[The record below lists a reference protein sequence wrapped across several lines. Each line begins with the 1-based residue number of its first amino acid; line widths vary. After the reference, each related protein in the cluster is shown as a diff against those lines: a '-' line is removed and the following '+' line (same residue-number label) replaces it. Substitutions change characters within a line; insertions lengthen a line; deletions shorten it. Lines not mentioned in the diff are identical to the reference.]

1 MNIKPG
7 NLVKS
12 NQPIFG
18 EVEKFRAGTLFTV
31 KYIFPEAELVAVHEI
46 GQTQLNIIPIDK
58 LELIKKPAKINTK
71 VKYLISPGEAFGDE
85 VSNTIITGTLKAYD
99 NERNIGLIYFG
110 RNKSKSECG
119 CYILVKQDVNS
130 KEVLYVRYSD
140 ETWINVEE

>member
-1 MNIKPG
+1 MSLKPG

-31 KYIFPEAELVAVHEI
+31 KYIFPEAELVVVHEI

-71 VKYLISPGEAFGDE
+71 VKYLISNDE
-85 VSNTIITGTLKAYD
+85 DFACETSNTIVTGTLKAYD
-99 NERNIGLIYFG
+99 SERNIGLIYFG
-110 RNKSKSECG
+110 GSKANGTCG
-119 CYILVKQDVNS
+119 CYTLVKQDVNS